1 MGLASVVLSRKE
13 LRDGMETDG
22 VQESLSFMKK
32 GIWRGISVEG
42 KGLLLGLV
50 IGVMV
55 GLTGGL
61 FYRTLQWSA
70 GVRENFPWLIFGL
83 PVVGL
88 LIVWMYRR
96 GGEATTG
103 GTNLVIRGARGEKR
117 VSKLLAPLIFCA
129 TVLTNLFG
137 GSAGREGAALQLGGS
152 LAAGL
157 SRKLRLSATLS
168 HMAVICG
175 MAAGFSALF
184 GSKISAVVFAL
195 EISCMGFLCVETL
208 LPCLVASVA
217 AGTVSA
223 WLGGHAVAF
232 AIPEVSMEG
241 LSLRSVILGLLC
253 GLLSIVVCHTLEGAK
268 SLMAKAFRNEYVRV
282 AAGGCFILIFTLV
295 LGNQVYLGAGQNL
308 MTQAVQLGSARP
320 TDFVLKLL
328 FTAVTLS
335 VGYKGGEIVPVFAIG
350 ATFGCVAAPLL
361 GLPPQLGAAIGMIAL
376 FCGVTNCPVT
386 SLMLGLEVFGFANP
400 VCFFVAVTASFFAS
414 GREGLYAK
422 PKFSCFTL
430 TALDGKLHEAI
441 RRRRDARTSVP
452 LREKVS

>member
-1 MGLASVVLSRKE
+1 MGFRLKVLSRKE
-13 LRDGMETDG
+13 LRDRMETDG
-22 VQESLSFMKK
+22 VQESLHIMRK
-32 GIWRGISVEG
+32 GIWRGITVES
-42 KGLLLGLV
+42 KGVLLGLA
-50 IGVMV
+50 IGLMV
-55 GLTGGL
+55 GLAGGL

-70 GVRENFPWLIFGL
+70 GVRQHFPWLIFGL
-83 PVVGL
+83 PAVGL

-103 GTNLVIRGARGEKR
+103 GTNLVIRGARGERR
-117 VSKLLAPLIFCA
+117 VSKLLAPLIFSA

-157 SRKLRLSATLS
+157 SRKLRLSPTLT

-232 AIPEVSMEG
+232 SITEVNLTG
-241 LSLRSVILGLLC
+241 LGLRSAILGLLC
-253 GLLSIVVCHTLEGAK
+253 GLLGVIVCHTLEGAK
-268 SLMAKAFRNEYVRV
+268 RLMAKAFRNEYIRV
-282 AAGGCFILIFTLV
+282 AAGGCIILLLTLV

-308 MTQAVQLGSARP
+308 MAQAVQLGSAQP
-320 TDFVLKLL
+320 MDFILKLL

-350 ATFGCVAAPLL
+350 ATFGCVTAPLL
-361 GLPPQLGAAIGMIAL
+361 GLPPQLGAAVGMIAL
-376 FCGVTNCPVT
+376 FCSVTNCPVT
-386 SLMLGLEVFGFANP
+386 SLVMGLEVFGFVNP
-400 VCFFVAVTASFFAS
+400 MCFFFAVIASFFAS

-430 TALDGKLHEAI
+430 TALDGKLHEAV
-441 RRRRDARTSVP
+441 RRRRASRTRAP
-452 LREKVS
+452 LGEKVS